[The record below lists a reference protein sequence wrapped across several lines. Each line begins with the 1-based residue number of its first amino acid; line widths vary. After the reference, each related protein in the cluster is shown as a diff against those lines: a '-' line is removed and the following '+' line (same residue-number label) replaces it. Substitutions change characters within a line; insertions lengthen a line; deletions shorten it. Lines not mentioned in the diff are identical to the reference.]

1 MFWKLFKRRIHDFMS
16 LFYGHF
22 VEVKA
27 LYALQFDAVSCV
39 SYIGELDTSK
49 AFAFI
54 NENLRAEIVTTYQ
67 HSYFDHK
74 EQRMFLNNTIF
85 VLANKRMIE
94 LGNNYCQVLY
104 TPKQYTW
111 ANNLVESLSQFRMVN
126 HEPVIGFARHTGV
139 N

>member
-1 MFWKLFKRRIHDFMS
+1 MFWKLFKRRIHDFMG

-67 HSYFDHK
+67 HS
-74 EQRMFLNNTIF
+74 
-85 VLANKRMIE
+85 
-94 LGNNYCQVLY
+94 
-104 TPKQYTW
+104 
-111 ANNLVESLSQFRMVN
+111 
-126 HEPVIGFARHTGV
+126 
-139 N
+139 